1 MQRMRMSG
9 RWRWQGGLALV
20 ALVCAAISAWHLC
33 HPAALPQRSAAGWA
47 HLDLTYALASDQA
60 GFSHA
65 LKPRVFS
72 FPADQGPHPQYRTEW
87 WYWTGN
93 LETDAHRRFGYQY
106 TLFRVALAPQSPAR
120 TQRASAWASD
130 QVYFAHLALSD
141 PQEGVYHVVSDE
153 VRGAVGLAGAQS
165 DPFRVWIG
173 GWQVMGWNPAHLQAA
188 SRVAQGFSLDLLLS
202 PGKPVVLEGDHGLSE
217 KGGGG
222 ASYYYSFT
230 RMPTRGEVTVAGD
243 RSAVH
248 GESWMDR
255 EWSTTA
261 LSAQQSGWD
270 WFSLQ
275 LDDGRD
281 LMLYRMRLRGGGID
295 PASSGTLVAVDGSAS
310 HLSSSQFSI
319 ASTST
324 WESPLHDRYPS
335 RWRVRVPA
343 AGIDCEVVPIMPNQ
357 ELDVGIRYWE
367 GAVDVSGG
375 SRGRGYV
382 ELTGYD
388 QLHPL
393 EAQP

>member
-1 MQRMRMSG
+1 MLL
-9 RWRWQGGLALV
+9 LAL
-20 ALVCAAISAWHLC
+20 ALGSWLTWRMCQHATRPEL
-33 HPAALPQRSAAGWA
+33 HPGATHG
-47 HLDLTYALASDQA
+47 HLDIVSALSPEES

-65 LKPRVFS
+65 VGPREFT

-93 LETDAHRRFGYQY
+93 LETAEHRRFGYQY
-106 TLFRVALAPQSPAR
+106 TLFRVALAPVAPSGSER
-120 TQRASAWASD
+120 TSAWASD

-141 PQEGVYHVVSDE
+141 PMRGTFHAVADQ
-153 VRGAVGLAGAQS
+153 VRGAVGLAGAQA

-173 GWQVMGWNPAHLQAA
+173 GWEVSGWDPAHLRAA
-188 SRVAQGFSLDLLLS
+188 SHEGQGFGIDLLLT

-222 ASYYYSFT
+222 ASYYYSCT
-230 RMPTRGEVTVAGD
+230 RMPTRGEIEVAGS

-261 LSAQQSGWD
+261 LSAAQSGWD

-275 LDDGRD
+275 LADGRD
-281 LMLYRMRLRGGGID
+281 LMLYRMRLRAGGID
-295 PASSGTLVAVDGSAS
+295 PASSGTLVAADGSAS
-310 HLSSSQFSI
+310 HLSSTQFSI
-319 ASTST
+319 AATAT
-324 WESPLHDRYPS
+324 WVSPLHDAYPS
-335 RWRVRVPA
+335 CWRVRVPG
-343 AGIDCEVVPIMPNQ
+343 AGIDCEVTPIMPNQ

-367 GAVDVSGG
+367 GAVDVAGG
-375 SRGRGYV
+375 SGGRGYV

-388 QLHPL
+388 QDRSQA
-393 EAQP
+393 AQP